1 MPLHAV
7 EYPVSYAFAEGLLQL
22 GNVADQDAL
31 DAEKAANNRLF
42 WEGVQ
47 EAFKGQDEAYKTC
60 TLQMMRFSVNAITS
74 TSRNISSWLEK
85 TLLDVEEFKCPI
97 QGCAKSLHNDGHP
110 LINL

>member
-1 MPLHAV
+1 VPLHAV

-47 EAFKGQDEAYKTC
+47 ESFISQDAFHNNLQFVDDEV
-60 TLQMMRFSVNAITS
+60 LS
-74 TSRNISSWLEK
+74 
-85 TLLDVEEFKCPI
+85 D
-97 QGCAKSLHNDGHP
+97 LHH
-110 LINL
+110 INFQKIVLHDWKNFVRYGRT